1 MTRSRFLMILPALFL
16 CLLAV
21 SCGKKEKEDPNV
33 VELNFGHFPN
43 VTHVQGLVAHHF
55 SRQGKGWFEE
65 RLKEATGKD
74 VRINWYVYN
83 AGPSAMEA
91 VFARSIELA
100 YVGPSPAI
108 NAFVR
113 SRGEDIR
120 MIAGAV
126 EGGAALVVPKD
137 SSLKEPAD
145 FRGKVIATPQL
156 GNTQDVSARAWFSRG
171 GLHVTQRGGDV
182 TILPTPNPEQLS
194 LFRQGKLDG
203 VWTVEP
209 WVSRLVLTA
218 GGRVLVDEKES
229 IATVLVCG
237 AEFLREKPEVA
248 KALVQAHEE
257 LNEWIRLHP
266 DEAQLIVVRELEELT
281 HSRIDPALIAEAW
294 KSIVIHSQA
303 PAVCAGRPSGR
314 IYERGS
320 GYRRPGG
327 AGGGGGTVDHG
338 EGGGRKMIAGAE
350 HCGPGGCKLRIAGV
364 SKVFDGRRGKVVA
377 LEGINLN
384 IRGGEFVC
392 LVGASGCGKTSLL
405 NIIAGLEFPS
415 SGVVELDGE
424 PVTGP
429 GRDRTVMF
437 QESALFPWL
446 DVMGNVMFGLNLVP
460 GLTRGDR
467 LAMAEKNLELVG
479 LKECAHAHIHEL
491 SGGMKQRVALA
502 RALATSPRILLMD
515 EPFAALDAMTREQL
529 YQDIQEI
536 HLRCGMTIVFVTH
549 NMREAVCL
557 GDRVVLLTPHPGR
570 VCEEY
575 FVDFPHPRDINS
587 SDLAALSSRIT
598 RDLKG
603 ATA

>member
-171 GLHVTQRGGDV
+171 GLHVTQRDGDV

-266 DEAQLIVVRELEELT
+266 DEVQSIVVRELEELT

-294 KSIVIHSQA
+294 KSIVIKDRISIPKLRQFVQDAHQA
-303 PAVCAGRPSGR
+303 GFMKEVPDV
-314 IYERGS
+314 
-320 GYRRPGG
+320 GG
-327 AGGGGGTVDHG
+327 LVVPEAAEEQLTMAKEAGG
-338 EGGGRKMIAGAE
+338 R
-350 HCGPGGCKLRIAGV
+350 
-364 SKVFDGRRGKVVA
+364 
-377 LEGINLN
+377 
-384 IRGGEFVC
+384 
-392 LVGASGCGKTSLL
+392 
-405 NIIAGLEFPS
+405 
-415 SGVVELDGE
+415 
-424 PVTGP
+424 
-429 GRDRTVMF
+429 
-437 QESALFPWL
+437 
-446 DVMGNVMFGLNLVP
+446 
-460 GLTRGDR
+460 
-467 LAMAEKNLELVG
+467 
-479 LKECAHAHIHEL
+479 
-491 SGGMKQRVALA
+491 
-502 RALATSPRILLMD
+502 
-515 EPFAALDAMTREQL
+515 
-529 YQDIQEI
+529 
-536 HLRCGMTIVFVTH
+536 
-549 NMREAVCL
+549 
-557 GDRVVLLTPHPGR
+557 
-570 VCEEY
+570 
-575 FVDFPHPRDINS
+575 
-587 SDLAALSSRIT
+587 
-598 RDLKG
+598 
-603 ATA
+603 

>member
-194 LFRQGKLDG
+194 LFRQG
-203 VWTVEP
+203 
-209 WVSRLVLTA
+209 
-218 GGRVLVDEKES
+218 
-229 IATVLVCG
+229 
-237 AEFLREKPEVA
+237 
-248 KALVQAHEE
+248 
-257 LNEWIRLHP
+257 
-266 DEAQLIVVRELEELT
+266 
-281 HSRIDPALIAEAW
+281 
-294 KSIVIHSQA
+294 
-303 PAVCAGRPSGR
+303 
-314 IYERGS
+314 
-320 GYRRPGG
+320 
-327 AGGGGGTVDHG
+327 
-338 EGGGRKMIAGAE
+338 
-350 HCGPGGCKLRIAGV
+350 
-364 SKVFDGRRGKVVA
+364 
-377 LEGINLN
+377 
-384 IRGGEFVC
+384 
-392 LVGASGCGKTSLL
+392 
-405 NIIAGLEFPS
+405 
-415 SGVVELDGE
+415 
-424 PVTGP
+424 
-429 GRDRTVMF
+429 
-437 QESALFPWL
+437 
-446 DVMGNVMFGLNLVP
+446 
-460 GLTRGDR
+460 
-467 LAMAEKNLELVG
+467 
-479 LKECAHAHIHEL
+479 
-491 SGGMKQRVALA
+491 
-502 RALATSPRILLMD
+502 
-515 EPFAALDAMTREQL
+515 
-529 YQDIQEI
+529 
-536 HLRCGMTIVFVTH
+536 
-549 NMREAVCL
+549 
-557 GDRVVLLTPHPGR
+557 
-570 VCEEY
+570 
-575 FVDFPHPRDINS
+575 
-587 SDLAALSSRIT
+587 
-598 RDLKG
+598 
-603 ATA
+603 

>member
-1 MTRSRFLMILPALFL
+1 MSRSRFLTILPALFF

-126 EGGAALVVPKD
+126 EGGAAL
-137 SSLKEPAD
+137 
-145 FRGKVIATPQL
+145 

-266 DEAQLIVVRELEELT
+266 DEAQSIVVRELEELT

-294 KSIVIHSQA
+294 KSIVIKDRISIPKLRQFVRDAHQA
-303 PAVCAGRPSGR
+303 GFMKEVPD
-314 IYERGS
+314 I
-320 GYRRPGG
+320 GG
-327 AGGGGGTVDHG
+327 LVVPEAAEEQLTMAKEAGG
-338 EGGGRKMIAGAE
+338 R
-350 HCGPGGCKLRIAGV
+350 
-364 SKVFDGRRGKVVA
+364 
-377 LEGINLN
+377 
-384 IRGGEFVC
+384 
-392 LVGASGCGKTSLL
+392 
-405 NIIAGLEFPS
+405 
-415 SGVVELDGE
+415 
-424 PVTGP
+424 
-429 GRDRTVMF
+429 
-437 QESALFPWL
+437 
-446 DVMGNVMFGLNLVP
+446 
-460 GLTRGDR
+460 
-467 LAMAEKNLELVG
+467 
-479 LKECAHAHIHEL
+479 
-491 SGGMKQRVALA
+491 
-502 RALATSPRILLMD
+502 
-515 EPFAALDAMTREQL
+515 
-529 YQDIQEI
+529 
-536 HLRCGMTIVFVTH
+536 
-549 NMREAVCL
+549 
-557 GDRVVLLTPHPGR
+557 
-570 VCEEY
+570 
-575 FVDFPHPRDINS
+575 
-587 SDLAALSSRIT
+587 
-598 RDLKG
+598 
-603 ATA
+603 

>member
-194 LFRQGKLDG
+194 LFRQGALMTMAHSVPEKWCFLG
-203 VWTVEP
+203 
-209 WVSRLVLTA
+209 LVLTA

-294 KSIVIHSQA
+294 KSIVIKDRISIPKLRQFVQDAHQA
-303 PAVCAGRPSGR
+303 GFMKEVPD
-314 IYERGS
+314 I
-320 GYRRPGG
+320 GG
-327 AGGGGGTVDHG
+327 LVVPEAAEEQLTMAKEAGG
-338 EGGGRKMIAGAE
+338 R
-350 HCGPGGCKLRIAGV
+350 
-364 SKVFDGRRGKVVA
+364 
-377 LEGINLN
+377 
-384 IRGGEFVC
+384 
-392 LVGASGCGKTSLL
+392 
-405 NIIAGLEFPS
+405 
-415 SGVVELDGE
+415 
-424 PVTGP
+424 
-429 GRDRTVMF
+429 
-437 QESALFPWL
+437 
-446 DVMGNVMFGLNLVP
+446 
-460 GLTRGDR
+460 
-467 LAMAEKNLELVG
+467 
-479 LKECAHAHIHEL
+479 
-491 SGGMKQRVALA
+491 
-502 RALATSPRILLMD
+502 
-515 EPFAALDAMTREQL
+515 
-529 YQDIQEI
+529 
-536 HLRCGMTIVFVTH
+536 
-549 NMREAVCL
+549 
-557 GDRVVLLTPHPGR
+557 
-570 VCEEY
+570 
-575 FVDFPHPRDINS
+575 
-587 SDLAALSSRIT
+587 
-598 RDLKG
+598 
-603 ATA
+603 

>member
-1 MTRSRFLMILPALFL
+1 MSRSRFLMILPALFL

-171 GLHVTQRGGDV
+171 GLHVTQRGGD
-182 TILPTPNPEQLS
+182 
-194 LFRQGKLDG
+194 G

-294 KSIVIHSQA
+294 KSIVIKDRISIPKLRQFVQDAHQA
-303 PAVCAGRPSGR
+303 GFMKEVPD
-314 IYERGS
+314 I
-320 GYRRPGG
+320 GG
-327 AGGGGGTVDHG
+327 LVVPEAAEEQLTMAKEAGG
-338 EGGGRKMIAGAE
+338 R
-350 HCGPGGCKLRIAGV
+350 
-364 SKVFDGRRGKVVA
+364 
-377 LEGINLN
+377 
-384 IRGGEFVC
+384 
-392 LVGASGCGKTSLL
+392 
-405 NIIAGLEFPS
+405 
-415 SGVVELDGE
+415 
-424 PVTGP
+424 
-429 GRDRTVMF
+429 
-437 QESALFPWL
+437 
-446 DVMGNVMFGLNLVP
+446 
-460 GLTRGDR
+460 
-467 LAMAEKNLELVG
+467 
-479 LKECAHAHIHEL
+479 
-491 SGGMKQRVALA
+491 
-502 RALATSPRILLMD
+502 
-515 EPFAALDAMTREQL
+515 
-529 YQDIQEI
+529 
-536 HLRCGMTIVFVTH
+536 
-549 NMREAVCL
+549 
-557 GDRVVLLTPHPGR
+557 
-570 VCEEY
+570 
-575 FVDFPHPRDINS
+575 
-587 SDLAALSSRIT
+587 
-598 RDLKG
+598 
-603 ATA
+603 

>member
-1 MTRSRFLMILPALFL
+1 MSHSRFLTILPALFF

-21 SCGKKEKEDPNV
+21 SCGKKEKDDPNV

-113 SRGEDIR
+113 SRGDDIR

-126 EGGAALVVPKD
+126 EGGAALVVPED
-137 SSLKEPAD
+137 STLKEPAD

-194 LFRQGKLDG
+194 LFRQGG

-209 WVSRLVLTA
+209 WVSRLVMTA
-218 GGRVLVDEKES
+218 GGKVLVNEKES

-237 AEFLREKPEVA
+237 ADFLKEKPEVA

-257 LNEWIRLHP
+257 LNEWIRQHP
-266 DEAQLIVVRELEELT
+266 EEARAIVVKELEELT

-294 KSIVIHSQA
+294 KSIVMKDRISIPKLQQFVRDAHEAGFMKEVPDVGGLVVPEAAEEQLTMVKEA
-303 PAVCAGRPSGR
+303 AGR
-314 IYERGS
+314 
-320 GYRRPGG
+320 
-327 AGGGGGTVDHG
+327 
-338 EGGGRKMIAGAE
+338 
-350 HCGPGGCKLRIAGV
+350 
-364 SKVFDGRRGKVVA
+364 
-377 LEGINLN
+377 
-384 IRGGEFVC
+384 
-392 LVGASGCGKTSLL
+392 
-405 NIIAGLEFPS
+405 
-415 SGVVELDGE
+415 
-424 PVTGP
+424 
-429 GRDRTVMF
+429 
-437 QESALFPWL
+437 
-446 DVMGNVMFGLNLVP
+446 
-460 GLTRGDR
+460 
-467 LAMAEKNLELVG
+467 
-479 LKECAHAHIHEL
+479 
-491 SGGMKQRVALA
+491 
-502 RALATSPRILLMD
+502 
-515 EPFAALDAMTREQL
+515 
-529 YQDIQEI
+529 
-536 HLRCGMTIVFVTH
+536 
-549 NMREAVCL
+549 
-557 GDRVVLLTPHPGR
+557 
-570 VCEEY
+570 
-575 FVDFPHPRDINS
+575 
-587 SDLAALSSRIT
+587 
-598 RDLKG
+598 
-603 ATA
+603 

>member
-171 GLHVTQRGGDV
+171 GLHVTQRGWDV

-266 DEAQLIVVRELEELT
+266 DEVQSIVVRELEDLT

-294 KSIVIHSQA
+294 KSIVIKDRISIPKLRQFVQDAHQA
-303 PAVCAGRPSGR
+303 GFMKEVPDV
-314 IYERGS
+314 
-320 GYRRPGG
+320 GG
-327 AGGGGGTVDHG
+327 LVVPEAAEEQLTMAKEAGG
-338 EGGGRKMIAGAE
+338 R
-350 HCGPGGCKLRIAGV
+350 
-364 SKVFDGRRGKVVA
+364 
-377 LEGINLN
+377 
-384 IRGGEFVC
+384 
-392 LVGASGCGKTSLL
+392 
-405 NIIAGLEFPS
+405 
-415 SGVVELDGE
+415 
-424 PVTGP
+424 
-429 GRDRTVMF
+429 
-437 QESALFPWL
+437 
-446 DVMGNVMFGLNLVP
+446 
-460 GLTRGDR
+460 
-467 LAMAEKNLELVG
+467 
-479 LKECAHAHIHEL
+479 
-491 SGGMKQRVALA
+491 
-502 RALATSPRILLMD
+502 
-515 EPFAALDAMTREQL
+515 
-529 YQDIQEI
+529 
-536 HLRCGMTIVFVTH
+536 
-549 NMREAVCL
+549 
-557 GDRVVLLTPHPGR
+557 
-570 VCEEY
+570 
-575 FVDFPHPRDINS
+575 
-587 SDLAALSSRIT
+587 
-598 RDLKG
+598 
-603 ATA
+603 

>member
-1 MTRSRFLMILPALFL
+1 MSRSRFLTILPALFF

-266 DEAQLIVVRELEELT
+266 DEVQSIVVRELEELT

-294 KSIVIHSQA
+294 KSIVIKD
-303 PAVCAGRPSGR
+303 R
-314 IYERGS
+314 IS
-320 GYRRPGG
+320 IP
-327 AGGGGGTVDHG
+327 
-338 EGGGRKMIAGAE
+338 
-350 HCGPGGCKLRIAGV
+350 KLRQFVQDAHQAGFMKEVPDIGGLVVPEAAEEHAEDGATQRAAGV
-364 SKVFDGRRGKVVA
+364 VQ
-377 LEGINLN
+377 
-384 IRGGEFVC
+384 
-392 LVGASGCGKTSLL
+392 
-405 NIIAGLEFPS
+405 
-415 SGVVELDGE
+415 LD
-424 PVTGP
+424 
-429 GRDRTVMF
+429 
-437 QESALFPWL
+437 Q
-446 DVMGNVMFGLNLVP
+446 
-460 GLTRGDR
+460 DR
-467 LAMAEKNLELVG
+467 LADIGDRRLPAEPLLGELDVADAWREALAVLVG
-479 LKECAHAHIHEL
+479 DDWLWI
-491 SGGMKQRVALA
+491 
-502 RALATSPRILLMD
+502 
-515 EPFAALDAMTREQL
+515 EQV
-529 YQDIQEI
+529 
-536 HLRCGMTIVFVTH
+536 HGV
-549 NMREAVCL
+549 
-557 GDRVVLLTPHPGR
+557 
-570 VCEEY
+570 
-575 FVDFPHPRDINS
+575 VDFFTVLTSFSASP
-587 SDLAALSSRIT
+587 T
-598 RDLKG
+598 
-603 ATA
+603 

>member
-74 VRINWYVYN
+74 V
-83 AGPSAMEA
+83 
-91 VFARSIELA
+91 
-100 YVGPSPAI
+100 
-108 NAFVR
+108 
-113 SRGEDIR
+113 R

-209 WVSRLVLTA
+209 WVSRLVLPA

-294 KSIVIHSQA
+294 KSIVIKDRISIPKLRQFVQDAHQA
-303 PAVCAGRPSGR
+303 GFMKEVPD
-314 IYERGS
+314 I
-320 GYRRPGG
+320 GG
-327 AGGGGGTVDHG
+327 LVVPEAAEEQLTMAKEAGG
-338 EGGGRKMIAGAE
+338 R
-350 HCGPGGCKLRIAGV
+350 
-364 SKVFDGRRGKVVA
+364 
-377 LEGINLN
+377 
-384 IRGGEFVC
+384 
-392 LVGASGCGKTSLL
+392 
-405 NIIAGLEFPS
+405 
-415 SGVVELDGE
+415 
-424 PVTGP
+424 
-429 GRDRTVMF
+429 
-437 QESALFPWL
+437 
-446 DVMGNVMFGLNLVP
+446 
-460 GLTRGDR
+460 
-467 LAMAEKNLELVG
+467 
-479 LKECAHAHIHEL
+479 
-491 SGGMKQRVALA
+491 
-502 RALATSPRILLMD
+502 
-515 EPFAALDAMTREQL
+515 
-529 YQDIQEI
+529 
-536 HLRCGMTIVFVTH
+536 
-549 NMREAVCL
+549 
-557 GDRVVLLTPHPGR
+557 
-570 VCEEY
+570 
-575 FVDFPHPRDINS
+575 
-587 SDLAALSSRIT
+587 
-598 RDLKG
+598 
-603 ATA
+603 

>member
-126 EGGAALVVPKD
+126 EGGAAL
-137 SSLKEPAD
+137 
-145 FRGKVIATPQL
+145 
-156 GNTQDVSARAWFSRG
+156 
-171 GLHVTQRGGDV
+171 
-182 TILPTPNPEQLS
+182 
-194 LFRQGKLDG
+194 
-203 VWTVEP
+203 
-209 WVSRLVLTA
+209 
-218 GGRVLVDEKES
+218 
-229 IATVLVCG
+229 
-237 AEFLREKPEVA
+237 
-248 KALVQAHEE
+248 
-257 LNEWIRLHP
+257 
-266 DEAQLIVVRELEELT
+266 
-281 HSRIDPALIAEAW
+281 
-294 KSIVIHSQA
+294 
-303 PAVCAGRPSGR
+303 
-314 IYERGS
+314 
-320 GYRRPGG
+320 
-327 AGGGGGTVDHG
+327 
-338 EGGGRKMIAGAE
+338 
-350 HCGPGGCKLRIAGV
+350 
-364 SKVFDGRRGKVVA
+364 
-377 LEGINLN
+377 
-384 IRGGEFVC
+384 
-392 LVGASGCGKTSLL
+392 
-405 NIIAGLEFPS
+405 
-415 SGVVELDGE
+415 
-424 PVTGP
+424 
-429 GRDRTVMF
+429 
-437 QESALFPWL
+437 
-446 DVMGNVMFGLNLVP
+446 
-460 GLTRGDR
+460 
-467 LAMAEKNLELVG
+467 
-479 LKECAHAHIHEL
+479 
-491 SGGMKQRVALA
+491 
-502 RALATSPRILLMD
+502 
-515 EPFAALDAMTREQL
+515 DAMTREQL

-570 VCEEY
+570 VCEDY

-587 SDLAALSSRIT
+587 SDLAELSARIT